1 LLYQRGVPVTL
12 NTDDPGLF
20 DVSLTGELQRAVE
33 LFDLNNED
41 VQHILLQGIH
51 MSFLAYKEKTIL
63 MKRFQEEFSRASLSS
78 DAVQ

>member
-1 LLYQRGVPVTL
+1 
-12 NTDDPGLF
+12 
-20 DVSLTGELQRAVE
+20 LTGELQKAVKF
-33 LFDLNNED
+33 FDLNNED

-63 MKRFQEEFSRASLSS
+63 MKKFQKEFNRVSLSS